1 MHQTGQALQ
10 VRAGSVLEHH
20 LRCSLNLAYL
30 NLAPLSAFYFTVWIV
45 SYWKKKVTA
54 SHLRIIFRRFETTNQ
69 KNAINDLKTLQSG
82 DIQRHKSFWQCYTS
96 IRLIFTISV
105 CK

>member
-20 LRCSLNLAYL
+20 VRCSHQAYL

-69 KNAINDLKTLQSG
+69 KNAINDLKTTEWG
-82 DIQRHKSFWQCYTS
+82 HTKA
-96 IRLIFTISV
+96 
-105 CK
+105 